1 MCEDMTRRECSDL
14 HHLHPDTV
22 SLYLETAAPDYQ
34 GHCRPTTLSINQTVS
49 GTERVSTPLNST
61 YRSVQYSQNRSIQG
75 STERVH

>member
-49 GTERVSTPLNST
+49 GTERVSTSLNST
-61 YRSVQYSQNRSIQG
+61 YRSVQSSQNRSIQG